1 MKRLSFIVAL
11 LVIATGAFAQ
21 FAQSGAVQSNAPAN
35 TNSRNF
41 FSKMATDN
49 YGRLYIGY
57 NPISVDWE
65 ENAKEQKKMFPM
77 KNGLSLGYMHANNIV
92 KSLPLYVEYG
102 ANVAWTFG
110 KYNDKKSDD
119 GYSSKTE
126 IKLNMFSINVPVN
139 VAFRFSFA
147 NNDFSVT
154 PYLGLNFRINLAGTC
169 KQTTISEE
177 DNEYDN
183 EYDGEYYGE
192 YDGEYDD
199 EYYGESYKST
209 TIVKYKLFSSDE
221 INPNDNDAWD
231 IKESENEVTRE
242 ATTGMGDR
250 AFKRF
255 QVGFNVG
262 VAVNYKKLHLGFG
275 YVADFNKLANDDN
288 EFACRLGV
296 PTISLG
302 VAF

>member
-35 TNSRNF
+35 TNSGNF

-49 YGRLYIGY
+49 YGRFYIGY

-65 ENAKEQKKMFPM
+65 EHGKELKKQYPM
-77 KNGLSLGYMHANNIV
+77 DNGLTLGYMHGHNIV

-102 ANVAWTFG
+102 ANVAWAFG
-110 KYNDKKSDD
+110 KYEDKESDYEE
-119 GYSSKTE
+119 GYKWKTE
-126 IKLNMFSINVPVN
+126 NKLNMFSINIPVN
-139 VAFRFSFA
+139 LAFRLSFA

-154 PYLGLNFRINLAGTC
+154 PYLGLNFRINVAGTC
-169 KQTTISEE
+169 KTTGII
-177 DNEYDN
+177 EY
-183 EYDGEYYGE
+183 EYG
-192 YDGEYDD
+192 D
-199 EYYGESYKST
+199 ETFKGTE
-209 TIVKYKLFSSDE
+209 IVKYKLFSSDE
-221 INPNDNDAWD
+221 TDLNDEDAWD
-231 IKESENEVTRE
+231 VDESDYEITRE
-242 ATTGMGDR
+242 ATAGMGDL
-250 AFKRF
+250 ALKRF

-275 YVADFNKLANDDN
+275 YVADFNKLANYDDDYV
-288 EFACRLGV
+288 FACKLGV

>member
-35 TNSRNF
+35 TNSGNF

-49 YGRLYIGY
+49 YGRFYIGY

-65 ENAKEQKKMFPM
+65 ENGKNLKKMFPM

-102 ANVAWTFG
+102 ANVAWAFG
-110 KYNDKKSDD
+110 KYDDKESDSEE
-119 GYSSKTE
+119 GYYWKTE
-126 IKLNMFSINVPVN
+126 NKLNMFSINIPVN
-139 VAFRFSFA
+139 LAFRFSFA

-154 PYLGLNFRINLAGTC
+154 PYLGLNFRINVAGTN
-169 KQTTISEE
+169 KMTSI
-177 DNEYDN
+177 NEYD
-183 EYDGEYYGE
+183 YG
-192 YDGEYDD
+192 DD
-199 EYYGESYKST
+199 TFKRTE
-209 TIVKYKLFSSDE
+209 ILKYKLFSSDE
-221 INPNDNDAWD
+221 TDFDDDDAWD
-231 IKESENEVTRE
+231 IEESENEVTKE
-242 ATTGMGDR
+242 TTTGMGDL

-262 VAVNYKKLHLGFG
+262 VAVNYKKLHFGFG
-275 YVADFNKLANDDN
+275 YVADFNKLANYDDDS

>member
-1 MKRLSFIVAL
+1 MKRLSFIVVL

-21 FAQSGAVQSNAPAN
+21 FVQSNPTQTNTAAN
-35 TNSRNF
+35 TNSGNF
-41 FSKMATDN
+41 FSKMTTDN
-49 YGRLYIGY
+49 YGRFYIGY
-57 NPISVDWE
+57 NPISVNWE
-65 ENAKEQKKMFPM
+65 EMGSMMKKVLPM

-110 KYNDKKSDD
+110 KYDDKESVD

-126 IKLNMFSINVPVN
+126 RKLNMFSVNVPVN

-169 KQTTISEE
+169 KETVI
-177 DNEYDN
+177 NKMEY
-183 EYDGEYYGE
+183 G
-192 YDGEYDD
+192 
-199 EYYGESYKST
+199 GESYKST
-209 TIVKYKLFSSDE
+209 AIVKYKLFSSDE
-221 INPNDNDAWD
+221 IDLEDDEDAWD
-231 IKESENEVTRE
+231 VEKSDNEVTME
-242 ATTGMGDR
+242 ATTGMGDL

-262 VAVNYKKLHLGFG
+262 VAVNYKKLHFGFG
-275 YVADFNKLANDDN
+275 YVADFNKLANTDVDDN
-288 EFACRLGV
+288 NFACKLGV

>member
-11 LVIATGAFAQ
+11 LVVATGAFAQ

-35 TNSRNF
+35 TNSGNF
-41 FSKMATDN
+41 FSKMTTDN
-49 YGRLYIGY
+49 YGRFYIGY
-57 NPISVDWE
+57 NPISVNWE
-65 ENAKEQKKMFPM
+65 EMGSMMKKVFPM

-110 KYNDKKSDD
+110 KYDDKESGD

-126 IKLNMFSINVPVN
+126 RKLNMFSVNVPVN

-169 KQTTISEE
+169 KETVI
-177 DNEYDN
+177 NKMEY
-183 EYDGEYYGE
+183 G
-192 YDGEYDD
+192 
-199 EYYGESYKST
+199 GESYKST
-209 TIVKYKLFSSDE
+209 AIVKYKLFSSDE
-221 INPNDNDAWD
+221 IDLEDDEDAWD
-231 IKESENEVTRE
+231 VEESDNEVTME
-242 ATTGMGDR
+242 ATTGMGDL

-262 VAVNYKKLHLGFG
+262 VAVNYKKLHFGFG
-275 YVADFNKLANDDN
+275 YVADFNKLANTDVDDN
-288 EFACRLGV
+288 NFACKLGV

>member
-21 FAQSGAVQSNAPAN
+21 FAQIGAVQSNAPAN
-35 TNSRNF
+35 TNSGNV

-49 YGRLYIGY
+49 YGRFYIGY
-57 NPISVDWE
+57 NPISIDWE
-65 ENAKEQKKMFPM
+65 ENGKELKKMFPM

-102 ANVAWTFG
+102 ANVAWMFG
-110 KYNDKKSDD
+110 KYDDKESGDS
-119 GYSSKTE
+119 YSSKTE

-139 VAFRFSFA
+139 LAFRFSFA

-169 KQTTISEE
+169 KSTAIIKE
-177 DNEYDN
+177 
-183 EYDGEYYGE
+183 EYYGE
-192 YDGEYDD
+192 P
-199 EYYGESYKST
+199 YKST
-209 TIVKYKLFSSDE
+209 AIIKYKLFSSDE
-221 INPNDNDAWD
+221 TDFEDDDAWD
-231 IKESENEVTRE
+231 IEESENEVTMK
-242 ATTGMGDR
+242 ATTGLGEF

-275 YVADFNKLANDDN
+275 YVADFNKLANYDDDD
-288 EFACRLGV
+288 EFACKLGV